1 MKFFETEF
9 VKKSM
14 VPSHGAV
21 CRFNRKTIGYFKSL
35 YVALREEVI
44 CKRLLQNPFCSKY
57 RGSLHIISIGMCQS
71 SKNQLMY

>member
-1 MKFFETEF
+1 MKFSKPNLSKKVWYLAMGRCADLTER
-9 VKKSM
+9 
-14 VPSHGAV
+14 PSDTLKV
-21 CRFNRKTIGYFKSL
+21 